1 MLSTRS
7 ETFTCLVCLTT
18 LLEQT
23 FAVIYTPEG
32 FPLKN
37 NTVLFGTLSGVNDF
51 FVETDSVCDTILIQY
66 IIAFFHVCVTSLS
79 LIDDIVKSFET
90 QHETAL

>member
-7 ETFTCLVCLTT
+7 ETFACLVCLKT

-23 FAVIYTPEG
+23 FAVIYTLQS
-32 FPLKN
+32 FPPKN

-51 FVETDSVCDTILIQY
+51 FVDTDSVCDTILTQY
-66 IIAFFHVCVTSLS
+66 IIVSFHICVTSLS
-79 LIDDIVKSFET
+79 LIDDIVKDPGK